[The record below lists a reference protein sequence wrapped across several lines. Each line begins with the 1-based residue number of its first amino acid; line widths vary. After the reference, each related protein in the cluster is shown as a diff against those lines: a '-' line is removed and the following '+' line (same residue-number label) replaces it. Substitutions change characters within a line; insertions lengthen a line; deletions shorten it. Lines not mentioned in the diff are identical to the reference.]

1 MGRVSVVGNIGVGSL
16 IPTNSA
22 AVLGVAGS
30 IEIFGLLSSHAN
42 ALDTRLRT
50 YVAIGVPITS
60 HTAANVAYVSPS
72 NVTPTKCLSGIG
84 FLPRLHIAVL
94 S

>member
-16 IPTNSA
+16 IPTNST

-30 IEIFGLLSSHAN
+30 IEMFGLFSSHAK
-42 ALDTRLRT
+42 ARITMLRT
-50 YVAIGVPITS
+50 CVAIGVPITS
-60 HTAANVAYVSPS
+60 HTADNVAYVSPS
-72 NVTPTKCLSGIG
+72 NVTPTRCLSGIG